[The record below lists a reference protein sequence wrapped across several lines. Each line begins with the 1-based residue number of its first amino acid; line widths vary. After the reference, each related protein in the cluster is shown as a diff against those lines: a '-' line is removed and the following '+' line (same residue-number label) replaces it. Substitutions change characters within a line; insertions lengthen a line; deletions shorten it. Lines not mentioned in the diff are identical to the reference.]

1 MMLIKGRRRVVIKP
15 PCFWN
20 AMLAYQ
26 WKPTVCQIQ
35 LYLHE
40 GLHFAIAPTEEEEE
54 KEEDNFDSSLQAVPV
69 TFQSTMSLC
78 KTWADKPRQK
88 KSEGKYAVDGL
99 TCARK
104 MTLS

>member
-1 MMLIKGRRRVVIKP
+1 
-15 PCFWN
+15 
-20 AMLAYQ
+20 MLAYQ

-54 KEEDNFDSSLQAVPV
+54 EEDNFDSSLQAVPV
-69 TFQSTMSLC
+69 TFQSMMSLPMGDYNV
-78 KTWADKPRQK
+78 KLGQINHDRRRVRVNMQ
-88 KSEGKYAVDGL
+88 L
-99 TCARK
+99 TASHTACARK

>member
-1 MMLIKGRRRVVIKP
+1 
-15 PCFWN
+15 
-20 AMLAYQ
+20 MLAYQ

-54 KEEDNFDSSLQAVPV
+54 EEDNFDSSLQAVPV
-69 TFQSTMSLC
+69 TFQSMMSLPMGDYNV
-78 KTWADKPRQK
+78 KLGQINHDRRRARVNMQ
-88 KSEGKYAVDGL
+88 L
-99 TCARK
+99 TASHTACARK